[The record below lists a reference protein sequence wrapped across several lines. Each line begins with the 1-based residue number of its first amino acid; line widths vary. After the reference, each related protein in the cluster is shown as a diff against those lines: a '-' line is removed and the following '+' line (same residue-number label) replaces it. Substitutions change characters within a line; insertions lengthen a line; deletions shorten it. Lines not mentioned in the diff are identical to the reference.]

1 MINSDVSD
9 LFPILVITLFLYIL
23 IPMLLVCICEY
34 SSNHILA
41 TYRILL
47 QIRNSVDMSHGGVI
61 MRCL

>member
-9 LFPILVITLFLYIL
+9 LFLILVITIFLYIP
-23 IPMLLVCICEY
+23 IPMLLVRVCEY
-34 SSNHILA
+34 SSDHILA

-61 MRCL
+61 MKCL